1 MNQAVARKDYSNND
15 LTGKIIALAINVHK
29 KLGPGFVEKIYQ
41 RALYLDFKKNKF
53 NFEREAKININ
64 YGGVNLGYEKV
75 DFIVENK
82 VIVELKAVS
91 EIQDIHKAKM
101 LSYLKASNCK
111 IGLII
116 NFAKQIIEIKRII
129 YDRFYKK

>member
-1 MNQAVARKDYSNND
+1 MSGKYPNSD
-15 LTGKIIALAINVHK
+15 LTSKIIGIAIKAHK

-41 RALYLDFKKNKF
+41 RALYLDFKKNNF

-64 YGGVNLGYEKV
+64 YNGVNLGYEKV

-91 EIQDIHKAKM
+91 EILDIHKAKM
-101 LSYLKASNCK
+101 LSYLKASGCK

-116 NFAKQIIEIKRII
+116 NFARQIIEIKRVI
-129 YDRFYKK
+129 YDEFYARSKQ